1 MKEKEIMVDTT
12 LYDRLLEIVK
22 KRRNNRK
29 FRSDPVPEGTIE
41 RIIEV
46 ARWAPSGFHTQP
58 WEFIAVTDSDIRDK
72 IAAIL
77 EQKSPPI
84 TNPDEKDGA
93 TQASFR
99 DAPVFIFALCDWR
112 AYVGLPFDTERDDP
126 LVASIFCSS
135 MASTFLYMHLAA
147 AALGLSSQWYSAAG
161 SPATEK
167 EIRSVIGIPEDL
179 KIYDLMV
186 LGYPAAPPVPK
197 EVRDIKSILHWNACG
212 TDDFR
217 SDEQVAEEA
226 KATKAW
232 CLSAH

>member
-1 MKEKEIMVDTT
+1 MADNT

-41 RIIEV
+41 KIIEV

-58 WEFIAVTDSDIRDK
+58 WEFVAVTDKEIRDR
-72 IAAIL
+72 IVGIL

-84 TNPDEKDGA
+84 TNPDNKDA
-93 TQASFR
+93 AVKPSFR

-112 AYVGLPFDTERDDP
+112 AYVGLPFDVNRDDP
-126 LVASIFCSS
+126 RVASIFYSS

-167 EIRSVIGIPEDL
+167 QIRSIIGIPEDL

-197 EVRDIKSILHWNACG
+197 EVRGIESILHWDACG

-217 SDEQVAEEA
+217 SDEQVVKEAE
-226 KATKAW
+226 ATKAW